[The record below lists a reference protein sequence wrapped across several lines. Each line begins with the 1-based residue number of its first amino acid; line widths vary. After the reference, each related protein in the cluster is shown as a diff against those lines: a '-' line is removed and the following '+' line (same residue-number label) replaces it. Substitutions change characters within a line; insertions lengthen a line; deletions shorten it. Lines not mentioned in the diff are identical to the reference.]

1 MEPRSRQE
9 DRLTI
14 ESLTPRRIVE
24 ELDKFIVGQTDA
36 KRAVAIALR
45 NRYRRSRLGA
55 EMRDEVIPKNILMIG
70 PTGVG
75 KTEIARRLARLA
87 AAPFVKVEAT
97 KFTEVGYV
105 GRDVDAMI
113 RDLVETAIQ
122 MVRSEQVSTVGER
135 AATQARD
142 RLVEILVPAPRRE
155 GGFSNPLE
163 ALFGGGRAPA
173 PSPGPEPTHADD
185 LRERR
190 AAARAR
196 LDRGEL
202 DRDTVEIEVEE
213 SALPTV
219 EVFSG
224 QGVEEMGINLQDL
237 FGNMLPR
244 RRKRRRM
251 LVPDALRV
259 LTNEEAQKLIDMDEV
274 VREGIRRAE
283 QAGIVFI
290 DEIDKISGREG
301 GAGPDVSREGVQRDI
316 LPIIEGST
324 VTTKH
329 GAVRTDH
336 MLFIAAGAFHVSRPS
351 DLIPELQ
358 GRLPIRVELE
368 SLTEADFVR
377 ILVEPENAL
386 TKQYAALLE
395 TEGVA
400 VEFPPDGVT
409 EIARIAASVNAEH
422 EDIGARRLHT
432 ILEKVTEE
440 LSFAAP
446 EAPARVRI
454 DAAYVKERLAG
465 ILADHDLSRYV
476 L

>member
-1 MEPRSRQE
+1 MGMQGPEPGPAI
-9 DRLTI
+9 DG
-14 ESLTPRRIVE
+14 LTPRRIVE
-24 ELDKFIVGQTDA
+24 ELDKYIVGQAAA

-45 NRYRRSRLGA
+45 NRYRRSRLGPD
-55 EMRDEVIPKNILMIG
+55 MRDEVIPKNILMIG

-105 GRDVDAMI
+105 GRDVDSMI

-122 MVRSEQVSTVGER
+122 MVRSEQVGKVRER
-135 AATQARD
+135 AAAHARD

-155 GGFSNPLE
+155 PGLANPFE
-163 ALFGGGRAPA
+163 TLFGGGRPPAAAPA
-173 PSPGPEPTHADD
+173 PPGPAAPD
-185 LRERR
+185 LAERR
-190 AAARAR
+190 AAMRAR

-202 DRDTVEIEVEE
+202 DHETAEIETEE

-237 FGNMLPR
+237 FGNILPR

-251 LVPDALRV
+251 PVPDALRV

-283 QAGIVFI
+283 QTGIVFI
-290 DEIDKISGREG
+290 DELDKIAGREG
-301 GAGPDVSREGVQRDI
+301 GTGPDVSREGVQRDI

-329 GAVRTDH
+329 GPVRTDH
-336 MLFIAAGAFHVSRPS
+336 ILFIAAGAFHMSRPA

-358 GRLPIRVELE
+358 GRLPIRVELA
-368 SLTEADFVR
+368 SLAEADFVR

-386 TKQYAALLE
+386 TKQYAALLA
-395 TEGVA
+395 TEGVE
-400 VEFPPDGVT
+400 VQFPDDGVR
-409 EIARIAASVNAEH
+409 EIARVAAAVNTEQ

-446 EAPARVRI
+446 EAPARVVI
-454 DAAYVKERLAG
+454 DAAYVRERLAG
-465 ILADHDLSRYV
+465 ILADRDLSRYV